1 MTAEAYYIL
10 IGALGVGAMA
20 TMAWWLHTLHK
31 MVDELT
37 DEIQTLRR
45 HLALFSV
52 EDLHFGC

>member
-1 MTAEAYYIL
+1 MSAEDQYIL
-10 IGALGVGAMA
+10 MGALMICAMA

-45 HLALFSV
+45 HLTLFSV
-52 EDLHFGC
+52 EDLPFGC